1 MTLYLKL
8 GGRPAFQEAIKTLE
22 NRLYQD
28 GAFRPSQ
35 DGHILRHADELCEF
49 LVFLFGGAPFY
60 DGMPIGAV
68 LQPLR
73 LDDSRY
79 DRFVDHVVNALGGNR
94 SSVRNEAQM
103 RVVMEHIRPHVVNV
117 PELQTDPAFRN
128 PVGIPA

>member
-8 GGRPAFQEAIKTLE
+8 GGRPAFQEAIETLE
-22 NRLYQD
+22 NKLRQD

-35 DGHILRHADELCEF
+35 DGRVLRYSEELCEF

-60 DGMPIGAV
+60 DGMPIGTV
-68 LQPLR
+68 LEPLR

-79 DRFVDHVVNALGGNR
+79 DRFVDHVVNALGGNC

-117 PELQTDPAFRN
+117 PEFRTGSAPRD
-128 PVGIPA
+128 PVGVPA